1 MITSEIWSKDSMDEN
16 LRDVY
21 DIGRHYVDQVYNSH
35 YYTLDHLM
43 LALLDNKRAVEILLT
58 AINAPE
64 DRKKKFLVSYKS
76 RIGQKI
82 KSMGN
87 YDQLDFIPDIM
98 NPIYDFSIKQA
109 EFNHMQEISVD
120 LVLMGIV
127 HVVKNYPYELPFE
140 TQNLILG
147 SRLTVG
153 NLAAAINVV
162 NSQRTE
168 STHYINKKNLLS
180 LTMKKIVQKKIS
192 LNMKI

>member
-16 LRDVY
+16 LREVY

-43 LALLDNKRAVEILLT
+43 LALLDNKRAVEILMT

-87 YDQLDFIPDIM
+87 YDQLDFIPNIS
-98 NPIYDFSIKQA
+98 F
-109 EFNHMQEISVD
+109 QEDESEI
-120 LVLMGIV
+120 
-127 HVVKNYPYELPFE
+127 
-140 TQNLILG
+140 LILNA
-147 SRLTVG
+147 SDVENDFLTYGCTPLGNEVG
-153 NLAAAINVV
+153 
-162 NSQRTE
+162 
-168 STHYINKKNLLS
+168 
-180 LTMKKIVQKKIS
+180 
-192 LNMKI
+192 